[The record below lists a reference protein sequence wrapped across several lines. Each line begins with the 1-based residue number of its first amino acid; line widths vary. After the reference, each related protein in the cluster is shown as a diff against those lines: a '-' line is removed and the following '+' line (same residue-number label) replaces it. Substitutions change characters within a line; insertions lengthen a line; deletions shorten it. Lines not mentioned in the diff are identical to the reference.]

1 VFGTCILASVVV
13 RRVPSFGASALSML
27 SLITR
32 ARKTYAGS
40 MNIRLSYRSSMRIS
54 PRAALNA
61 GKQSPNV
68 SLCVSVCS
76 KRDNCFWYDVSACL
90 LPPLVII
97 RVCLADGHKVV
108 GHM

>member
-13 RRVPSFGASALSML
+13 RRVPSFGTSALSML

-32 ARKTYAGS
+32 ARKTYVGS

-61 GKQSPNV
+61 GARMCH
-68 SLCVSVCS
+68 CVFLFARREIIV
-76 KRDNCFWYDVSACL
+76 FGMMWSACL